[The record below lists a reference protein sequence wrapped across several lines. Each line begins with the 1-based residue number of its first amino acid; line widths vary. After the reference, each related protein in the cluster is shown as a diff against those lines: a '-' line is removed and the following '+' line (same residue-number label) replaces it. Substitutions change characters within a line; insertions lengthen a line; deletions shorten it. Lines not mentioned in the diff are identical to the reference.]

1 MLRPRIIFQALMLTI
16 SIGAGPMALAQLGA
30 DQINING
37 QFVLAAKAGK
47 VERTG
52 QLLREGA
59 AVNSRDRLGNSPLNM
74 AATKG
79 NVALVKLLLDAGAD
93 PNLAN
98 LSNVTPL
105 MGACFAE
112 SAEAIGLLLAA
123 GATTDPTDRVK
134 KTAATYVAANG
145 CIPCMQALLDAGMQ
159 ANAVLDN
166 ELTLLMWAAGSGRE
180 DMVRYLLA
188 HGASKEPKDNR
199 GMTALAIAREA
210 KQAGVVA
217 LLE

>member
-1 MLRPRIIFQALMLTI
+1 MLQTPIIFRSLFLLY
-16 SIGAGPMALAQLGA
+16 SLGAGPLALAQMGA

-37 QFVLAAKAGK
+37 QFVLAAKAAK
-47 VERTG
+47 TERVA

-59 AVNSRDRLGNSPLNM
+59 VVNSRDRLGNSPLNM

-79 NVALVKLLLDAGAD
+79 NVALVTLLLGAGAD

-98 LSNVTPL
+98 ISEVTPL

-112 SAEAIGLLLAA
+112 SAETIKLLLAA
-123 GATTDPTDRVK
+123 GARTGSTDRVK

-145 CIPCMQALLDAGMQ
+145 CIPCMQALLDAGVQ

-166 ELTLLMWAAGSGRE
+166 ELTLLMWAAGSGQE
-180 DMVRYLLA
+180 AMVRYLLA
-188 HGASKEPKDNR
+188 HGANKQPKDNR

-210 KQAGVVA
+210 KQPVVAA